1 MKKTLTIVLV
11 VLLAF
16 SAFAKGATETAKEGE
31 TITLE
36 WWTWDTGMI
45 EQNQSIIAAYEATHP
60 NVKINNTVIAT
71 DGGAY
76 KTQLSVLAQ
85 QKALPDVFM
94 LSSGDIE
101 EWASNGLVRNLDDLV
116 ASDPEIYEKFYESM
130 FTSLKDVAKTDYLP
144 GFPFAYVSCDLFY
157 NKDAFDAAG
166 LAYPD
171 GTWTWDDFLAA
182 AKALTIDKD
191 GDGQTD
197 QWGYYGYG
205 RYAEAQAWVFSNG
218 GVLTD
223 NEKHTF
229 EPNSGAL
236 DAIQFMSDLVNVYK
250 VAPSPKDMSGISYKT
265 IFPNQIAA
273 MFVDGGWFSDDFRKN
288 IGDKFR
294 WGVTRVPVGP
304 QGKAKVTYGWPDSYV
319 ISPFTKH
326 AREAWEFTK
335 YIAGEGIGLDQ
346 FMAGKMP
353 AYKALVESDEFV
365 DMTQQP
371 YGDMQLFRD
380 HASDTFVTSYTQG
393 WSEWVGY
400 GAAESMGLNGAV
412 DSILNGEATLS
423 EILPSLKLSIDKIL
437 ARYY

>member
-157 NKDAFDAAG
+157 NKDMFDAAG
-166 LAYPD
+166 LEYPNEN
-171 GTWTWDDFLAA
+171 WTWDDFLKA
-182 AKALTIDKD
+182 AKALTIDKN
-191 GDGQTD
+191 GDGEID

-205 RYAEAQAWVFSNG
+205 RYAEAQAWVIANNG
-218 GVLTD
+218 TLIND
-223 NEKHTF
+223 KMRF
-229 EPNSGAL
+229 EPDAKAIEAL
-236 DAIQFMSDLVNVYK
+236 KFFTDLVQKEK
-250 VAPSPKDMSGISYKT
+250 VAPMPKDMTAMKYNKL
-265 IFPNQIAA
+265 FPNQVCA
-273 MFVDGGWFSDDFRKN
+273 MFVDGGWPVNDFRTA
-288 IGDKFR
+288 IGD
-294 WGVTRVPVGP
+294 
-304 QGKAKVTYGWPDSYV
+304 
-319 ISPFTKH
+319 
-326 AREAWEFTK
+326 
-335 YIAGEGIGLDQ
+335 
-346 FMAGKMP
+346 
-353 AYKALVESDEFV
+353 
-365 DMTQQP
+365 
-371 YGDMQLFRD
+371 
-380 HASDTFVTSYTQG
+380 TFQ
-393 WSEWVGY
+393 
-400 GAAESMGLNGAV
+400 
-412 DSILNGEATLS
+412 
-423 EILPSLKLSIDKIL
+423 
-437 ARYY
+437 

>member
-45 EQNQSIIAAYEATHP
+45 EQNQSIIAAYEAAHP

-182 AKALTIDKD
+182 AKTLTIDKD
-191 GDGQTD
+191 GDGQID

-304 QGKAKVTYGWPDSYV
+304 KGKAKVTYGWPDSYV
-319 ISPFTKH
+319 ISPFTTH
-326 AREAWEFTK
+326 AKEAWEFTK

-353 AYKALVESDEFV
+353 AYKALVESDAFV

>member
-116 ASDPEIYEKFYESM
+116 ASDPEIYDKFYESM

-191 GDGQTD
+191 GDGQID

-223 NEKHTF
+223 NVKHTF

-304 QGKAKVTYGWPDSYV
+304 KGKAKVTYGWPDSYV
-319 ISPFTKH
+319 ISPFTTH
-326 AREAWEFTK
+326 AKEAWEFTK

-353 AYKALVESDEFV
+353 AYKALVESDAFV

>member
-16 SAFAKGATETAKEGE
+16 SAFAQGASEASKEGE

-116 ASDPEIYEKFYESM
+116 ASDPEIYEKFYKSM

-304 QGKAKVTYGWPDSYV
+304 KGKAKVTYGWPDSYV
-319 ISPFTKH
+319 ISPFTTH
-326 AREAWEFTK
+326 AKEAWEFTK

-353 AYKALVESDEFV
+353 AYKALVESDAFV

-412 DSILNGEATLS
+412 DSILNGETTLS

>member
-1 MKKTLTIVLV
+1 M
-11 VLLAF
+11 
-16 SAFAKGATETAKEGE
+16 
-31 TITLE
+31 
-36 WWTWDTGMI
+36 
-45 EQNQSIIAAYEATHP
+45 
-60 NVKINNTVIAT
+60 
-71 DGGAY
+71 
-76 KTQLSVLAQ
+76 
-85 QKALPDVFM
+85 
-94 LSSGDIE
+94 
-101 EWASNGLVRNLDDLV
+101 
-116 ASDPEIYEKFYESM
+116 
-130 FTSLKDVAKTDYLP
+130 
-144 GFPFAYVSCDLFY
+144 
-157 NKDAFDAAG
+157 
-166 LAYPD
+166 
-171 GTWTWDDFLAA
+171 
-182 AKALTIDKD
+182 
-191 GDGQTD
+191 
-197 QWGYYGYG
+197 
-205 RYAEAQAWVFSNG
+205 FSNG

-304 QGKAKVTYGWPDSYV
+304 KGKAKVTYGWPDSYV
-319 ISPFTKH
+319 ISPFTTH
-326 AREAWEFTK
+326 AKEAWEFTK

-353 AYKALVESDEFV
+353 AYKALVESDAFV

-380 HASDTFVTSYTQG
+380 HASATFVTSYTQG

-412 DSILNGEATLS
+412 DSILNGETTLS

>member
-191 GDGQTD
+191 GDGQID

-304 QGKAKVTYGWPDSYV
+304 KGKAKVTYGWPDSYV
-319 ISPFTKH
+319 ISPFTTH
-326 AREAWEFTK
+326 AKEAWEFTK

-353 AYKALVESDEFV
+353 AYKALVESDAFV

-412 DSILNGEATLS
+412 DSILNGETTLS

>member
-1 MKKTLTIVLV
+1 MKKLLTLTLV
-11 VLLAF
+11 CLLAF
-16 SAFAKGATETAKEGE
+16 SAFAQGASEAKTGE
-31 TITLE
+31 VTLE

-45 EQNQSIIAAYEATHP
+45 EQNQSIIKEYEATHP
-60 NVKINNTVIAT
+60 GVKINNTVIAT

-94 LSSGDIE
+94 LSSGDLE
-101 EWASNGLVRNLDDLV
+101 EWASTGLCRNLDDLV
-116 ASDPEIYEKFYESM
+116 ASDPEIYKKFYESM

-144 GFPFAYVSCDLFY
+144 GFPFAYVSCDMFY

-166 LAYPD
+166 LAYPNEN
-171 GTWTWDDFLAA
+171 WTWDDFLKA

-191 GDGQTD
+191 GDGEID

-205 RYAEAQAWVFSNG
+205 RYAEAQAWIFANG
-218 GVLTD
+218 GVLTND
-223 NEKHTF
+223 KTHKF
-229 EPNSGAL
+229 EPNQNAL

-250 VAPSPKDMSGISYKT
+250 VAPSPKDMSAIKYKT
-265 IFPNQIAA
+265 IFPNQICA
-273 MFVDGGWFSDDFRKN
+273 MFVDGGWFADDFRKT
-288 IGDKFR
+288 IGDKFQ

-304 QGKAKVTYGWPDSYV
+304 HGAPKTTYGWPDSYV

-326 AREAWEFTK
+326 AKEAWEFTK

-353 AYKALVESDEFV
+353 AYKALVESDAFV

-412 DSILNGEATLS
+412 DSILNGETTIAQV
-423 EILPSLKLSIDKIL
+423 LPSLKESIDKIL

>member
-116 ASDPEIYEKFYESM
+116 ASDPEIYEKFYKSM

-304 QGKAKVTYGWPDSYV
+304 KGKAKVTYGWPDSYV
-319 ISPFTKH
+319 ISPFTTH
-326 AREAWEFTK
+326 AKEAWEFTK

-353 AYKALVESDEFV
+353 AYKALVESDAFV

-412 DSILNGEATLS
+412 DSILNGETTLS